1 MAVDKLVDS
10 AQLDADLSL
19 VADAIREKGGTSNEL
34 DFPSGFVSAVS
45 NISTEMKDVNFID
58 YDGTLLYSYTAEE
71 FANLEVMPEIPAHE
85 DLSATEWT
93 YTLSNAKEYV
103 SEYKCLDLSP
113 SYTYTGKAKT
123 SVLYIH
129 FDEDTPADLLTFGVR
144 LKVTYGGSATI
155 DWGDGSN
162 NETETSISFV
172 THDHTYAEPGDYAI
186 EVTVSSGYVYL
197 GGGSSGYAVYGTA
210 STDRIHV
217 ASRLRKVILGE
228 GAKETGSYCFSN
240 CYNLETII
248 ISANASVMMIE
259 ESSFINCHKVKHI
272 TFPSCVGALN
282 SNCFDLCYGLRT
294 LSFAYGGV
302 TAVSNTIWGNT
313 SDMSSNIKS
322 LTLPAVARIIGTNL
336 ISNNKQLTRC
346 TLPKA
351 MLSLGSGTFSGCSNL
366 KKVNFPSGIT
376 AIPNSFCSS
385 CVNLEEINIPSG
397 VTSLGASCFSGV
409 WKLKEINIPSG
420 VISIG
425 DSAFSNCHSLKTLTI
440 PDSVTTFGSSAFV
453 SCSGMEEYHFLATT
467 PPTIPS
473 GIFNY
478 NNNYFKIYVPYSA
491 DHSVVA
497 AYKAAFVW
505 SSYSDHIF
513 EEPSGS

>member
-19 VADAIREKGGTSNEL
+19 VADAIRGKGGTSSEL

-71 FANLEVMPEIPAHE
+71 FANLEEMPEIPAHE

-103 SEYKCLDLSP
+103 SEYNYLDLSP

-259 ESSFINCHKVKHI
+259 ESSFRNCHKVKHI

-282 SNCFDLCYGLRT
+282 SNCFDQCYGLRT

-302 TAVSNTIWGNT
+302 TAVSNTIWGSTANV
-313 SDMSSNIKS
+313 SNIKS

-336 ISNNKQLTRC
+336 ISYNKQLTRC

-420 VISIG
+420 VTSIG

-440 PDSVTTFGSSAFV
+440 PDSVTTFGTSAFT

-497 AYKAAFVW
+497 AYKAASVW